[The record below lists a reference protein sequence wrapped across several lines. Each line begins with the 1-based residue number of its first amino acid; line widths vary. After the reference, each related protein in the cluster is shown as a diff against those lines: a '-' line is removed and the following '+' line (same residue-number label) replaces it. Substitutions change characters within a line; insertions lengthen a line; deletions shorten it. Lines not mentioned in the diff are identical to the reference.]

1 MKTFKISLLCLLLCI
16 MSAMSFA
23 QTPEKMSYQAVFR
36 NMYDRLITEQ
46 PVAVQ
51 ISILQGGAEGT
62 VVFQEKQTVTTN
74 ADGIATFEIGG
85 GTAVVGTLKDIN
97 WAEGPYFLKA
107 EMDPEGGED
116 FTVNGAVELVAV
128 PYAFYAN
135 ASAGEFSGNYED
147 LTGAPEI
154 PVVPTKVSELENN
167 SGFMS
172 KEAQQLVKTGNTLTL
187 TGATNIVELPAFQ
200 VFESDPTK
208 NVVNRP
214 EGAKTGELMYWDGE
228 TWKTVAPG
236 VNGQVLVLGEDNVP
250 FWTRRPGTKTAP
262 VVAIKAGEET
272 TFIGSVVDD
281 GGLDITARGFKYAKT
296 PGVANNEDA
305 TAVVVEDEADFSA
318 VIEAAGHNVTYYVV
332 AYATNE
338 NGTTYSEE
346 ISFTTPDFPRCG
358 TLVDIDGNE
367 YQTVIIGKQ
376 CWMAENMRAK
386 TYADGTKLE
395 EWTVAKKNTPQN
407 YRIYAEVT
415 ENEVTH
421 MGYQVYYTW
430 PSAVN
435 LSTGNTDQTKKI
447 QGICPDGWHI
457 PSPNELAELCETI
470 DPTWKRYNG
479 TWAGSYNQ
487 FSGTTHLSE
496 NKLAIQ
502 LGSPEGH
509 WLGHSGPGL
518 GAQVAYNPSANNGNG
533 TYWKDSPGYITLFNN
548 GEDENWN
555 THGFNAIPVGYI
567 NKAASS
573 GNAAANWYFNC
584 TLQLWTSV
592 AQNATASNGKP
603 NCVKITGYESGA
615 RLYTHGDENKSSYSV
630 RCVNDQV
637 FE

>member
-1 MKTFKISLLCLLLCI
+1 

-51 ISILQGGAEGT
+51 ISILQGSAEGT
-62 VVFQEKQTVTTN
+62 VVFQETQTVTTN

-135 ASAGEFSGNYED
+135 ASAGEFSGKYED

-154 PVVPTKVSELENN
+154 PVVPTNISELENT
-167 SGFMS
+167 SGFMD

-187 TGATNIVELPAFQ
+187 TDATNIVELPAFN

-214 EGAKTGELMYWDGE
+214 EGVKAGELMYWDAEAG

-236 VNGQVLVLGEDNVP
+236 VAGYVLRMGEDGVP
-250 FWTRRPGTKTAP
+250 VWQRRPGTKTKP
-262 VVAIKAGEET
+262 DVKLIAGEEYSFT
-272 TFIGSVVDD
+272 ATVADNGGSDV
-281 GGLDITARGFKYAKT
+281 TARGFKYANET
-296 PGVANNEDA
+296 GVANNASA
-305 TAVVVEDEADFSA
+305 TDVVIADGDDFA
-318 VIEAAGHNVTYYVV
+318 TVIPATGYEVSYYVV

-338 NGTTYSEE
+338 NGTTYSDEF
-346 ISFTTPDFPRCG
+346 SFTTPPFICG
-358 TLVDIDGNE
+358 ESKLYDIDNNE
-367 YQTVIIGKQ
+367 YKTVLIGTQ

-386 TYADGTKLE
+386 HYADGTALQ
-395 EWTVAKKNTPQN
+395 EWTVALKNSPQN
-407 YRIYAEVT
+407 NRIYAEVT

-430 PSAVN
+430 PTAVN

-447 QGICPDGWHI
+447 QGICPDGWHV
-457 PSPNELAELCETI
+457 PSPNEFAEMCETI

-487 FSGTTHLSE
+487 YSGTTHLSE
-496 NKLAIQ
+496 NKLAIK
-502 LGSPEGH
+502 LGSSEGH
-509 WLGHSGPGL
+509 WVAHSGPGL
-518 GAQVAYNPSANNGNG
+518 GAEVAYNASANSGNGN
-533 TYWKDSPGYITLFNN
+533 YWKDSPGYITLFNN
-548 GEDENWN
+548 GEDDNWN
-555 THGFNAIPVGYI
+555 ASGFNAIPTGYI
-567 NKAASS
+567 NKGASS
-573 GNAAANWYFNC
+573 GNAAANWYFNA

-592 AQNATASNGKP
+592 AQNAGTSGKP
-603 NCVKITGYESGA
+603 NCIKITGYEQGA
-615 RLYTHGDENKSSYSV
+615 RLYTHSDENKSCYSV
-630 RCVNDQV
+630 RCVSDEI